1 MTPDKGSL
9 SRSHGAQAEESEKL
23 VAVDGKR
30 SHAPRFRSFEVPVEM
45 TSRSDLAKKLKT
57 GSAVEC
63 DLSAAR
69 ET

>member
-30 SHAPRFRSFEVPVEM
+30 SHAPRFCSFEVPVKM
-45 TSRSDLAKKLKT
+45 TISL
-57 GSAVEC
+57 
-63 DLSAAR
+63 
-69 ET
+69 